1 MHSNYASRRQFAPL
15 HSSASPRPL
24 WCRRMF
30 AKWSQRGLDSKATH
44 LVLRGPGKARGSF
57 GGGTSIVEF
66 VVQVDEGDGDDY

>member
-1 MHSNYASRRQFAPL
+1 
-15 HSSASPRPL
+15 
-24 WCRRMF
+24 MF
-30 AKWSQRGLDSKATH
+30 AKWSQRGLDFKATY